1 MTEDTKMIINE
12 LKMIRGNMEGLQTE
26 MKEVRADMEELRTD
40 VRGLQTEM
48 KEVKADVRGLRTE
61 MKEVKGTVHG
71 IELKLENDTD
81 RSIALVAENHVE
93 LNRKLDKVLAMESEK
108 ELLSLR
114 LIRVESDVE
123 KIKAKLAETA

>member
-12 LKMIRGNMEGLQTE
+12 LKMICGNMEGLQTE
-26 MKEVRADMEELRTD
+26 MKEVRSDMEELRTD

-61 MKEVKGTVHG
+61 MKEGKGTVHG

>member
-12 LKMIRGNMEGLQTE
+12 LKMICGNMEGLQTE
-26 MKEVRADMEELRTD
+26 MKEVRSDMEELRTD

>member
-81 RSIALVAENHVE
+81 RSIALVAENRVE

>member
-1 MTEDTKMIINE
+1 
-12 LKMIRGNMEGLQTE
+12 
-26 MKEVRADMEELRTD
+26 MEELRTD

>member
-12 LKMIRGNMEGLQTE
+12 LKMICGNME
-26 MKEVRADMEELRTD
+26 
-40 VRGLQTEM
+40 GLQTEM

>member
-12 LKMIRGNMEGLQTE
+12 LKMICGNMEGLQTE
-26 MKEVRADMEELRTD
+26 MKEVRSDMVELRTD

>member
-1 MTEDTKMIINE
+1 MEE
-12 LKMIRGNMEGLQTE
+12 LRTDVRGLQTE
-26 MKEVRADMEELRTD
+26 MKEVRSDMEELRTD

>member
-12 LKMIRGNMEGLQTE
+12 LKMICGNMEGLQTE
-26 MKEVRADMEELRTD
+26 MKEVRADIEELRTD
-40 VRGLQTEM
+40 VQGLQTEM

>member
-12 LKMIRGNMEGLQTE
+12 LKMICGNMEGLQTE
-26 MKEVRADMEELRTD
+26 MKEVRSDMEELRTD

-48 KEVKADVRGLRTE
+48 KEVK
-61 MKEVKGTVHG
+61 GTVHG
-71 IELKLENDTD
+71 IELKLENDID

>member
-12 LKMIRGNMEGLQTE
+12 LKMICGNMEGLQTE

>member
-12 LKMIRGNMEGLQTE
+12 LKMICGNMEGLQTE
-26 MKEVRADMEELRTD
+26 MKEVRSDMEELRTD

-81 RSIALVAENHVE
+81 RSIAFVAENHVE